1 MKILLVCTEKLPV
14 PCLRGG
20 AIQTYID
27 GILPYLRREHEI
39 VVFSVADPDLPDS
52 EVRNRIQY
60 ERFAPGDPEMYY
72 QAVAKFVAGETF
84 DWIIFYNR
92 PKYLPL
98 VASAASKSRFLLS
111 MHNEMFHA
119 NKIDPDLARSCLD
132 RVEKVVTVSKFIADG
147 IAHLFPEYQHKLQ
160 PIYAG
165 VDLERFQPRWLS
177 GAIERR
183 SALLATHG
191 LEGKKVVLFVGRLS
205 EKKGPHILISAFAQ
219 VVERHPSAVLLIV
232 GSKWYGSNE
241 ENKYVRALKEQAKS
255 LGDSVR
261 LLGFIPQAKIHDYFL
276 LGGIFVCASQWQE
289 PLARVHYEAMAT
301 GLCIITTPRGGNPE
315 VIIPDKNGLL
325 VTDYQNP
332 DAFAT
337 QINYL
342 LSNLDLA
349 EDMGRNGRHL
359 SEMHYGWYRVASD
372 ILKIID
378 PSFVTK
384 TGDNR

>member
-27 GILPYLRREHEI
+27 GILPYLRRKHEI
-39 VVFSVADPDLPDS
+39 VVFSVTDPNLPDR
-52 EVRNRIQY
+52 EVRNSIQY
-60 ERFAPGDPEMYY
+60 ERFAPGNSEMYY

-92 PKYLPL
+92 PKYLPI
-98 VASAASKSRFLLS
+98 VASASKSRFLLS

-119 NKIDPDLARSCLD
+119 NKIDPDLARSCLE

-165 VDLERFQPRWLS
+165 VDLERFQPRWLL

-183 SALLATHG
+183 AALLATYG
-191 LEGKKVVLFVGRLS
+191 LEDKKVVLFVGRLS
-205 EKKGPHILISAFAQ
+205 EKKGPHVLLSAFAQ
-219 VVERHPSAVLLIV
+219 VVEQHPSAVLLIV
-232 GSKWYGSNE
+232 GSKWYGNNE
-241 ENKYVRALKEQAKS
+241 ENQYVRNLKKQAKS

-276 LGGIFVCASQWQE
+276 LGDIFVCASQWQE

-301 GLCIITTPRGGNPE
+301 GLCTITTPRGGNPE
-315 VIIPDKNGLL
+315 VIIPGKNGFL

-342 LSNLDLA
+342 LSNLELA
-349 EDMGRNGRHL
+349 ENMGRNGRHL
-359 SEMHYGWYRVASD
+359 SEMHYGWHRVASD
-372 ILKIID
+372 ILKIVD
-378 PSFVTK
+378 PSFVPK
-384 TGDNR
+384 TGDNG

>member
-39 VVFSVADPDLPDS
+39 VVFSVTDPDLPDH
-52 EVRNRIQY
+52 EVRNCIQY
-60 ERFAPGDPEMYY
+60 ERFAPGNSEMYY

-92 PKYLPL
+92 PKYLSL

-119 NKIDPDLARSCLD
+119 NKINPDLARSCLE
-132 RVEKVVTVSKFIADG
+132 RVEKVITVSKFIADG

-165 VDLERFQPRWLS
+165 VDLKRFQPRWLS
-177 GAIERR
+177 EAIKRR
-183 SALLATHG
+183 TALLATHG
-191 LEGKKVVLFVGRLS
+191 LKNKKIVLFVGRLS
-205 EKKGPHILISAFAQ
+205 EKKGPDILLSAFDQ
-219 VVERHPSAVLLIV
+219 VIEQHPSAVLLII

-241 ENKYVRALKEQAKS
+241 ENQYVRNLKEQAKS

-261 LLGFIPQAKIHDYFL
+261 LLGFISQAKIHDYFL
-276 LGGIFVCASQWQE
+276 LGDIFVCASQWQE

-301 GLCIITTPRGGNPE
+301 GLCTITTPRGGNPE
-315 VIIPDKNGLL
+315 VIIPGKNGLL

-349 EDMGRNGRHL
+349 EDMGRNGRYL
-359 SEMHYGWYRVASD
+359 SEIHYGWHRVASD
-372 ILKIID
+372 ILKIVD
-378 PSFVTK
+378 PSFVAK
-384 TGDNR
+384 MR